1 MRALVC
7 LFLLS
12 AVVYAQ
18 GVIPIN
24 RLRPSLQR
32 YLRLTE
38 AQMQEMRRNVAQ
50 HSSLQS
56 AALERILA
64 VNLEIGVETRK
75 PNPDP
80 EALGMRYQ
88 EIDALCR
95 QAEIPLHSLQEVQ
108 LRVLNDGQRRL
119 LGPLREAR
127 RLEVL
132 ARFARAA
139 FLIPS
144 PPEVVASRVF
154 GGTPY
159 LGASPTSSTLSADL
173 VAYLGLSSSQLD
185 RIRLELDAY
194 EQFFTTHALRMREVA
209 TELEVEFSRDSA
221 DSLAVGARYWEIEA
235 LRRQIAERE
244 SALSRD
250 LALLLTTE
258 QQARLLP
265 LRDTFDLGL
274 LRSDAA
280 ALGLI
285 VPEGP
290 PTGLSVNGGFTVQE
304 GVTAANTVYRT
315 CRASLPA
322 TGAFDFPSPSTTSN
336 GALPAGENEFQSP

>member
-1 MRALVC
+1 MRALIS
-7 LFLLS
+7 LFFLS

-18 GVIPIN
+18 GVIPIS
-24 RLRPSLQR
+24 RLRPTLQR
-32 YLRLTE
+32 YLKLTE

-50 HSSLQS
+50 HSSSQS

-80 EALGMRYQ
+80 AALGVRYQ
-88 EIDALCR
+88 EIDTLCR
-95 QAEIPLHSLQEVQ
+95 QTELPLRNLHESQ
-108 LRVLNDGQRRL
+108 LRVLNDEQRGL

-173 VAYLGLSSSQLD
+173 VAYLALSPSQLD

-194 EQFFTTHALRMREVA
+194 EQFFTMHALRMQEVA
-209 TELEVEFSRDSA
+209 TELEVEFWRDSA

-235 LRRQIAERE
+235 HRRQIAERE
-244 SALSRD
+244 STLSRD
-250 LALLLTTE
+250 LALILTPD
-258 QQARLLP
+258 QQSRLLP
-265 LRDTFDLGL
+265 LRETYDGSVLHFD
-274 LRSDAA
+274 AV
-280 ALGLI
+280 ALALI

-290 PTGLSVNGGFTVQE
+290 PTRPSITANPNATDGI
-304 GVTAANTVYRT
+304 TAANAVYRT
-315 CRASLPA
+315 CRASPA
-322 TGAFDFPSPSTTSN
+322 MPFGFTYPSPFTTSN
-336 GALPAGENEFQSP
+336 HALPAGENEFQSP